1 MATVT
6 PNFNW
11 PVPTS
16 TDLVKDGAT
25 AIEALGDSIDGSLVD
40 LKGGTTGQV
49 LAKASNTDLDYV
61 WTDANPGDITGVT
74 AGIGISGGGTS
85 GTVTVTN
92 SMATAIDAKGDLIA
106 GTAADTFSRLAV
118 GTNGQVLTADSTA
131 ATGLSWSTATPGFNN
146 NYLLNSGFDLWQRA
160 TSSGSAGYRTADRWY
175 ENATN
180 TTTFS
185 RESGTVPE
193 GSSYSFK
200 MTAGATAQMW
210 IQQPIESINSVELS
224 NRTVTAS
231 AYVRASVSTGM
242 TIKVLFSTNVDNPA
256 AGSWTDITPTSGGT
270 GTAGT
275 SSFTRISGVFAVP
288 AAAKTVMVQV
298 ITTSTVASGVGV
310 FVGQTQLEIGSSAST
325 WHRNQPTFA
334 TEFSA
339 CQRYYQ
345 VPSTVGHTAYTTIG
359 VMGFVF
365 PVTMRVTPTAAFSYT
380 GVANRMYNINTGA
393 TSDLVSPTVIVSTT
407 GVLNLYAFTPGGWAV
422 GAGTGFHT
430 NWTLEAEI

>member
-25 AIEALGDSIDGSLVD
+25 AIEALGDAIDTSMVD
-40 LKGGTTGQV
+40 LKGGTTGQI
-49 LAKASNTDLDYV
+49 LSKASSADMDFS
-61 WTDANPGDITGVT
+61 WTTPNPGDITGVT
-74 AGIGISGGGTS
+74 AGTGISGGGTS
-85 GTVTVTN
+85 GDVTITN

-131 ATGLSWSTATPGFNN
+131 ATGLAWATTTPGFNN

-160 TSSGSAGYRTADRWY
+160 TTSGSAGYKTADRWY
-175 ENATN
+175 ENASN

-185 RESGTVPE
+185 RDTGTIPE

-210 IQQPIESINSVELS
+210 IQQPIESVNSVELA
-224 NRTVTAS
+224 NKNITAS

-242 TIKVLFSTNVDNPA
+242 SIKVFYSTSVDNPA
-256 AGSWTDITPTSGGT
+256 GGTWTEITATSGGT

-275 SSFTRISGVFAVP
+275 SSFTRITGVFAIP
-288 AAAKTVMVQV
+288 ASAKTVQMQV
-298 ITTSTVASGVGV
+298 ITTSTVASGVSV
-310 FVGQTQLEIGSSAST
+310 YIGQTQLEIGSTAST

-334 TEFSA
+334 TEFAA

-365 PVTMRVTPTAAFSYT
+365 PVTMRTTPTASFSYS

-407 GVLNLYAFTPGGWAV
+407 GVNNLYAFTPGGWAV

-430 NWTLEAEI
+430 QWTLEAEM